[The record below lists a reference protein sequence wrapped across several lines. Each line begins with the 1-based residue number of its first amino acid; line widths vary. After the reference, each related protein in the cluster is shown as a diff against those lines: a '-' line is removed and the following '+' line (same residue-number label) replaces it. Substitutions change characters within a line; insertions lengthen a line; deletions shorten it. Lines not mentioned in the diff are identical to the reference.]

1 MFRRLIPLA
10 FALALSACTT
20 FTDRELATFRAQRV
34 TPPVYSKLSR
44 GLPLNPSDVIEL
56 TRRGVSDSLII
67 RQIQDHGVA
76 SLIERND
83 VTRMRQNGVRA
94 AVIDAMLWAS
104 DDFARRYVATDY
116 DGAYG
121 SFYPRWGYYRPW
133 PWYGGVGFGVSTG
146 RYYGTRC
153 WR

>member
-1 MFRRLIPLA
+1 MFRRFTPLA
-10 FALALSACTT
+10 FAIALAGCTT
-20 FTDRELATFRAQRV
+20 FTDRELATFRTQRV
-34 TPPVYSKLSR
+34 APPVYTKLSR

-56 TRRGVSDSLII
+56 TRRGVADSMII

-83 VTRMRQNGVRA
+83 VARMRRAGVRP

-104 DDFARRYVATDY
+104 DDFARRYAARDY
-116 DGAYG
+116 YGAFGPYYG
-121 SFYPRWGYYRPW
+121 LW
-133 PWYGGVGFGVSTG
+133 PWYAGMGFGYTTG
-146 RYYGTRC
+146 GYYGPRY